1 MGAKKLNYSV
11 CIDAVFR
18 ESKLSFVEAMSVIHR
33 LGYKAYEFWSWR
45 EWTKKEWG
53 RPDWNPGQYWFF
65 YGPFGDVTLDL
76 NKVTTSLEYNGNK
89 LPDGATLVQTGN
101 TVKYVNV
108 SSPVGYTYQIFIPAT
123 VNYGWGTTSSTLTI
137 TVNPNN

>member
-1 MGAKKLNYSV
+1 MKSINYV
-11 CIDAVFR
+11 PATY
-18 ESKLSFVEAMSVIHR
+18 KWVEGNWTMVPHR
-33 LGYKAYEFWSWR
+33 HTEKPAFEGTSYGQISGCW

-108 SSPVGYTYQIFIPAT
+108 SSPVGYTYQVFIPAT

>member
-1 MGAKKLNYSV
+1 MYRQLTSGLKVTGQWFLTDTLKSLHSKEHLTDRSQDVGNGRRKSGA
-11 CIDAVFR
+11 DR
-18 ESKLSFVEAMSVIHR
+18 
-33 LGYKAYEFWSWR
+33 
-45 EWTKKEWG
+45 
-53 RPDWNPGQYWFF
+53 FF

>member
-1 MGAKKLNYSV
+1 MVPHKHTEKPAFEGTSYGQISG
-11 CIDAVFR
+11 C
-18 ESKLSFVEAMSVIHR
+18 
-33 LGYKAYEFWSWR
+33 W
-45 EWTKKEWG
+45 EWTKKEWS
-53 RPDWNPGQYWFF
+53 RPDWNAGQYWFF

-123 VNYGWGTTSSTLTI
+123 VDYGWGTTSSTLTI